1 MEVVEEKASLVLT
14 ICQLDLYCN
23 DVHPLEYLRSV
34 ARHQRADVWSV
45 AIEFVDL
52 VGGWGLEGAEL
63 SVAARR
69 LLHRRPDAAPLWW
82 SAAQLVLAADPVN
95 LAQQL
100 RDDLLAPMQ
109 EVEHDGWRVEAAAAH
124 GDRFLLINNE
134 YNRFTEAQ
142 ALDIPVMVNV
152 PSGTRIPAQYVERV
166 AQGVAAR
173 GDTAV
178 ECSAEGVTVIEGG
191 RTAPF
196 AAELL
201 RQSAI

>member
-1 MEVVEEKASLVLT
+1 M
-14 ICQLDLYCN
+14 
-23 DVHPLEYLRSV
+23 HPLEYLRSV
-34 ARHQRADVWSV
+34 ARHQRADAWSV

-82 SAAQLVLAADPVN
+82 AAAQLVLAADPVH
-95 LAQQL
+95 LARQL
-100 RDDLLAPMQ
+100 RDELLAPAL

-124 GDRFLLINNE
+124 GESLVLVDNE
-134 YNRFTEAQ
+134 YHRFTEAQ
-142 ALDIPVMVNV
+142 ALDIPVMVV
-152 PSGTRIPAQYVERV
+152 VSTGTRIPAQYVERV
-166 AQGVAAR
+166 IEGVNSR
-173 GDTAV
+173 GDSAT
-178 ECSAEGVTVIEGG
+178 ECSSDGVRVVENG
-191 RTAPF
+191 RPAPF

>member
-1 MEVVEEKASLVLT
+1 M
-14 ICQLDLYCN
+14 
-23 DVHPLEYLRSV
+23 HPLEYLRSV
-34 ARHQRADVWSV
+34 ARHQRADAWSV

-82 SAAQLVLAADPVN
+82 AAAQLVLAADPVH

-100 RDDLLAPMQ
+100 RDDLLMPQQ
-109 EVEHDGWRVEAAAAH
+109 EIEHDGWRVEAAAAH
-124 GDRFLLINNE
+124 GDFLILVDNE
-134 YNRFTEAQ
+134 YNRFAEAQ
-142 ALDIPVMVNV
+142 ALEIPVMVNV
-152 PSGTRIPAQYVERV
+152 PSGSRIPAQYVERV
-166 AQGVAAR
+166 VEGLKSR

-178 ECSAEGVTVIEGG
+178 ECSIDGVIVIDGG
-191 RTAPF
+191 RAAPF

>member
-1 MEVVEEKASLVLT
+1 MRL
-14 ICQLDLYCN
+14 IDLYCV

-34 ARHQRADVWSV
+34 ARHQRAGVWSV

-52 VGGWGLEGAEL
+52 VGGWGMEGAEL

-82 SAAQLVLAADPVN
+82 AAAHLVLASDPVH
-95 LAQQL
+95 LAQEL
-100 RDDLLAPMQ
+100 RDNLLASTP
-109 EVEHDGWRVEAAAAH
+109 EVEHDGWRIEASAAH
-124 GDRFLLINNE
+124 GDSVVLVENE
-134 YNRFTEAQ
+134 YHRFVEAQ
-142 ALDIPVMVNV
+142 ALEIPVMVVV

-166 AQGVAAR
+166 VEALRSR
-173 GDTAV
+173 GETAM
-178 ECSAEGVTVIEGG
+178 ECSTEGVVVIDGG
-191 RTAPF
+191 RAAPF